1 MKIIKL
7 TLSILIPLFIGGF
20 SGMLTA
26 GEIPTWYTTLQRPS
40 FSPPNAVFGPV
51 WTLLYLLMGIS
62 FYRIWIRPELPFRT
76 RAMVLF
82 GIQLV
87 LNFFWSLIFFRW
99 PSIGLALVEI
109 LLLWATL
116 LGMIIVFNRVDK
128 TAARMNIPYLLWVS
142 FATVLNSGYFWL
154 NR

>member
-1 MKIIKL
+1 MKILKFL
-7 TLSILIPLFIGGF
+7 LSILIPLFIGGF

-26 GEIPTWYTTLQRPS
+26 AEIPTWYTTLQRPS
-40 FSPPNAVFGPV
+40 FGPPNAVFGPV
-51 WTLLYLLMGIS
+51 WTLVCLLMGVS
-62 FYRIWIRPELPFRT
+62 FYRIWMQPESSGRS

-99 PSIGLALVEI
+99 HSIGLALVEI

-116 LGMIIVFNRVDK
+116 LGMIIAFNRVDK

-142 FATVLNSGYFWL
+142 FATVLNAGYFWL

>member
-1 MKIIKL
+1 MKILKL
-7 TLSILIPLFIGGF
+7 LVSILVPLFIGGF

-26 GEIPTWYTTLQRPS
+26 GEIPNWYATLQRPS

-62 FYRIWIRPELPFRT
+62 FYRIWMKPLSPSRT
-76 RAMVLF
+76 RAMVF
-82 GIQLV
+82 FAVQLV

-99 PSIGLALVEI
+99 HSIGLALVEI

-128 TAARMNIPYLLWVS
+128 AAALMNIPYLLWVS
-142 FATVLNSGYFWL
+142 FATVLNAGYFWL